1 MSTTTYII
9 IMAVCL
15 LLSAYF
21 SATETAFSSA
31 NITRLK
37 TRAEKGNSRAALACK
52 LLERYDKLLSTI
64 LIGNNIVNIAMASL
78 GTVLFVRSF
87 GDMGATLSTVV
98 VTVVVLIFGEISP
111 KSIAKDCAEKCAM
124 LSAPILQV
132 LIWVLMPLNLLF
144 SLWKKLLAKVFRLN
158 TDSKMSQEELLM
170 LVDEVQQEVQKAA
183 FAIYQK
189 RIADAMASGEFP
201 PFKAS
206 GMAYIRFAREE
217 RELFRLLFMRDRSH
231 ETIGSQDEEIR
242 PLLALIQKNVG
253 IGEAEA
259 RQLHLE
265 LWVFVHGIATMLATS
280 YLDWPDAFVSDM
292 LTELYRDM
300 TQRYTKKEEI

>member
-1 MSTTTYII
+1 MPPKCRFTREQII
-9 IMAVCL
+9 QVAL
-15 LLSAYF
+15 EL
-21 SATETAFSSA
+21 T
-31 NITRLK
+31 
-37 TRAEKGNSRAALACK
+37 AEKGIGALTA
-52 LLERYDKLLSTI
+52 R
-64 LIGNNIVNIAMASL
+64 SL
-78 GTVLFVRSF
+78 AQRLGSS
-87 GDMGATLSTVV
+87 AKP
-98 VTVVVLIFGEISP
+98 IFG
-111 KSIAKDCAEKCAM
+111 
-124 LSAPILQV
+124 
-132 LIWVLMPLNLLF
+132 LF
-144 SLWKKLLAKVFRLN
+144 TN
-158 TDSKMSQEELLM
+158 ME
-170 LVDEVQQEVQKAA
+170 EVQQEVLKAA
-183 FAIYQK
+183 DQRYQ
-189 RIADAMASGEFP
+189 AYLQEDMSAGQYP
-201 PFKAS
+201 PYKAS

-300 TQRYTKKEEI
+300 TQRYTKKEEV

>member
-1 MSTTTYII
+1 MPRKNRFTREEII
-9 IMAVCL
+9 
-15 LLSAYF
+15 S
-21 SATETAFSSA
+21 
-31 NITRLK
+31 
-37 TRAEKGNSRAALACK
+37 AALELTRSRGSAAVTA
-52 LLERYDKLLSTI
+52 R
-64 LIGNNIVNIAMASL
+64 SL
-78 GTVLFVRSF
+78 AKALGS
-87 GDMGATLSTVV
+87 SSKP
-98 VTVVVLIFGEISP
+98 IFG
-111 KSIAKDCAEKCAM
+111 
-124 LSAPILQV
+124 
-132 LIWVLMPLNLLF
+132 LF
-144 SLWKKLLAKVFRLN
+144 EN
-158 TDSKMSQEELLM
+158 M
-170 LVDEVQQEVQKAA
+170 DEVQQEVQKAA

-253 IGEAEA
+253 VGEAEA

-280 YLDWPDAFVSDM
+280 YLDWSDAFVSDM

-300 TQRYTKKEEI
+300 TQRYTKKEEV

>member
-1 MSTTTYII
+1 MPRKNRFTREEII
-9 IMAVCL
+9 
-15 LLSAYF
+15 S
-21 SATETAFSSA
+21 
-31 NITRLK
+31 
-37 TRAEKGNSRAALACK
+37 AALELTRSRGSAAVTA
-52 LLERYDKLLSTI
+52 R
-64 LIGNNIVNIAMASL
+64 SL
-78 GTVLFVRSF
+78 AKALGS
-87 GDMGATLSTVV
+87 SSKP
-98 VTVVVLIFGEISP
+98 IFG
-111 KSIAKDCAEKCAM
+111 
-124 LSAPILQV
+124 
-132 LIWVLMPLNLLF
+132 LF
-144 SLWKKLLAKVFRLN
+144 EN
-158 TDSKMSQEELLM
+158 M
-170 LVDEVQQEVQKAA
+170 DEVQQEVQKAA

-259 RQLHLE
+259 RQFHLE

-280 YLDWPDAFVSDM
+280 YLDWPDSFVSDM

-300 TQRYTKKEEI
+300 TRRYTKGTSE